1 MAKRMHRDRFADTGT
16 LGGFFYC
23 PLNPFLTVTAV
34 EVTPTTTVGLSA
46 EKIVGWLLCPD
57 ILLQSPYQMLRQRH
71 KAVFASLTLNHMEHL
86 SIEIQIAQIDST
98 PTVKDALTALNCME
112 YIEHLREIHL
122 EFMELYDFERHK
134 RSNRVQ
140 NENMIIKKELQI
152 KIEDFFQNLYLAK
165 KLNPNINY
173 RRLENELNVEIQR
186 VKTILAIRRAAS
198 NRRLEQRNK
207 KAM

>member
-1 MAKRMHRDRFADTGT
+1 
-16 LGGFFYC
+16 
-23 PLNPFLTVTAV
+23 
-34 EVTPTTTVGLSA
+34 
-46 EKIVGWLLCPD
+46 
-57 ILLQSPYQMLRQRH
+57 
-71 KAVFASLTLNHMEHL
+71 
-86 SIEIQIAQIDST
+86 
-98 PTVKDALTALNCME
+98 
-112 YIEHLREIHL
+112 
-122 EFMELYDFERHK
+122 MELYDFERHK